1 MGQVLQFRLPKQ
13 PVVMPD
19 SDALDLMSAVDFA
32 LRDLKD
38 IMPHITLDSARQQAQ
53 ACHQMLL
60 DAFQAELAAAE

>member
-13 PVVMPD
+13 PVVA
-19 SDALDLMSAVDFA
+19 SEGDALDLMSAVDFA

-38 IMPHITLDSARQQAQ
+38 IMPHIMQDAARLQAQ

-60 DAFQAELAAAE
+60 DAFQAELAAE